1 MDERRKAPRIKEESE
16 VTINVVSG
24 EKHLPKEKII
34 YNHTKDISVS
44 GAKLRGSIILP
55 IDTILKIDFISKTVR
70 EQINAI
76 GKVKWVKVIIDDWS
90 YEAGVEFVGTL
101 NEAIKKLGDYISW
114 KQKSDKA

>member
-1 MDERRKAPRIKEESE
+1 MDERRRAPRNKEENE
-16 VTINVVSG
+16 VTITVVSG
-24 EKHLPKEKII
+24 EKNLPEEKII

-55 IDTILKIDFISKTVR
+55 VDTILKMDFISKIMR
-70 EQINAI
+70 QQINAF

-101 NEAIKKLGDYISW
+101 NEAI
-114 KQKSDKA
+114 